1 MFSPIAPVFFATCLA
16 AMCHRC
22 SPLAYYTDYLA
33 TSANGPSSEEPAQAP
48 SVGQVGDP
56 RGRVWRNILSRSVDR
71 PSRLI
76 QFLAYLIIAAPTSQL
91 NAQSRKRRHKGIH
104 IEAQTAK
111 HAPILHGAGWGPG
124 ASPARHCEPTTRRT
138 PQLLVEASLLDK
150 HDKALSRPAFSA
162 RVGRGPADSQLAFL
176 LCCLSFSVA
185 GTVCRLA
192 LPVSRGAFKI
202 T

>member
-91 NAQSRKRRHKGIH
+91 NAQSRKRRYKGIH

-124 ASPARHCEPTTRRT
+124 GPLQCDIANQRPGEP
-138 PQLLVEASLLDK
+138 
-150 HDKALSRPAFSA
+150 H
-162 RVGRGPADSQLAFL
+162 
-176 LCCLSFSVA
+176 SFSLRRVYWTSMTRPSH
-185 GTVCRLA
+185 GPHLA
-192 LPVSRGAFKI
+192 RGWAADLRI
-202 T
+202 HN